1 MCHPRRRLSLLL
13 AIGSAAVLG
22 PAGLALAACPV
33 RPLPPCGP
41 TALTGSVRA
50 QVSRCVPPARVCR
63 ESRGPQGP
71 RGASGRRGAVGARGA
86 TGLTGLTG
94 VAGLAGMPGATG
106 IQGQQGVS
114 GDAGAVGAQGPTG
127 TAGAQGPAG
136 SVGAQGP
143 VGPAGAVGAQ
153 GPAGPA
159 GAVASRE
166 FAYVY
171 NEGPAVVAIEADV
184 PFDSNGVLSAG
195 ITHAPGGAGITFV
208 TAGTYEVT
216 FTLSGVEPSQ
226 MALFLN
232 GASVAGAIYG
242 SGAGTQPNTGQVI
255 ITADAGDVLT
265 LRNHTSA
272 AAVTLQTLA
281 GGTQVNVN
289 ASILIEQLA

>member
-1 MCHPRRRLSLLL
+1 M
-13 AIGSAAVLG
+13 
-22 PAGLALAACPV
+22 
-33 RPLPPCGP
+33 
-41 TALTGSVRA
+41 
-50 QVSRCVPPARVCR
+50 
-63 ESRGPQGP
+63 
-71 RGASGRRGAVGARGA
+71 GARGA

-106 IQGQQGVS
+106 TQGQQGVS

-136 SVGAQGP
+136 PAGSVGAQGP

-159 GAVASRE
+159 GPTASRE

-171 NEGPAVVAIEADV
+171 NEGPAVVALEADV

-195 ITHAPGGAGITFV
+195 ITHAPGDAGITFV

-232 GASVAGAIYG
+232 GAAVPGAIYG
-242 SGAGTQPNTGQVI
+242 SGAGTQPNTGHVI
-255 ITADAGDVLT
+255 IVVGAGDVLT
-265 LRNHTSA
+265 LRNHTSS